1 MVLEGYSVCVIEETV
16 QINDQCSS
24 QLESIV
30 KCINMF
36 IMTESSQ
43 CSASEALQIV
53 TGRIQVLL

>member
-1 MVLEGYSVCVIEETV
+1 MIEETV

-24 QLESIV
+24 QLESMV

-43 CSASEALQIV
+43 CSAFEALQIESLEGFRCCYK
-53 TGRIQVLL
+53 TAL